1 MAVLATRQIGT
12 SGSAPALVAASAGG
26 DRVEC
31 GPSTF
36 LRVTC
41 GATGATVTVDSVAP
55 CSQGVD
61 HDLSV
66 VVPANATRDIGP
78 LRAERFAS
86 TADGLAAV
94 TYSQVATVTV
104 EAVRV

>member
-12 SGSAPALVAASAGG
+12 GGSTPAPVAASAGG

-31 GPSTF
+31 GPSNF

-55 CSQGVD
+55 CNYGAD
-61 HDLSV
+61 HDLV
-66 VVPANATRDIGP
+66 VAVPANATREVGP
-78 LRAERFAS
+78 LPPSRFAS
-86 TADGLAAV
+86 TTDGLAAV

-104 EAVRV
+104 EAVKI